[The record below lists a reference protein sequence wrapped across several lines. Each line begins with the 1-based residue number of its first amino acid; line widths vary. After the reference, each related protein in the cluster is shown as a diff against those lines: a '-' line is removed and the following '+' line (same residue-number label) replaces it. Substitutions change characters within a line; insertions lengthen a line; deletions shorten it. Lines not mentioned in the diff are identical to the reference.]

1 MKEGAYLFWPVLF
14 ICVAVIIGN
23 CLYRWPLYHMGVDII
38 VKMQAGENIVLD
50 WFFLLVT
57 MIIDPTIVFAICLL
71 IMVLSHKKANGFVRL
86 VFILLNTFC
95 AAVLKAYDSDPR
107 PIWTE
112 QSVRN
117 IGLYCPVEYGN
128 PSGHSWFSAVFGFG
142 LLLDYKGPGPNYIFI
157 WSSLAA
163 VVLMPISRMYLG
175 AHSLNQVL

>member
-1 MKEGAYLFWPVLF
+1 
-14 ICVAVIIGN
+14 
-23 CLYRWPLYHMGVDII
+23 
-38 VKMQAGENIVLD
+38 
-50 WFFLLVT
+50 
-57 MIIDPTIVFAICLL
+57 
-71 IMVLSHKKANGFVRL
+71 MVLSHKKANGFVRL

-157 WSSLAA
+157 WFSLAA